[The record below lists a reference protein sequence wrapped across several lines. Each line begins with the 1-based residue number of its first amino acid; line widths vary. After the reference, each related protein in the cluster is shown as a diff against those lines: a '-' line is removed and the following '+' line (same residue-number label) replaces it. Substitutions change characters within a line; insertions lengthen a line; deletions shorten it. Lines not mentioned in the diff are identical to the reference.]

1 MKIKINKNVPAF
13 TPIIVE
19 IKIESESDLDEMISV
34 MGEMSFGYNEYRE
47 LKAIRGAKNANS

>member
-19 IKIESESDLDEMISV
+19 IKIESERDLDEMISV
-34 MGEMSFGYNEYRE
+34 MGKMSSGYNEYSE
-47 LKAIRGAKNANS
+47 LKAIQEAKNAN